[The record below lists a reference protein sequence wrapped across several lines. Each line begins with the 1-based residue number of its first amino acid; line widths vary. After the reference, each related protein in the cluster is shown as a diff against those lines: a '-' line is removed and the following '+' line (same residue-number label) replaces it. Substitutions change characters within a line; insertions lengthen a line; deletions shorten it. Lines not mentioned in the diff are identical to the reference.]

1 MCAGWF
7 TGHDLF
13 SRNSTSYPLPSFLL
27 FPWSFFIVVVI
38 NCQGHLLGRLAS
50 VVAKE
55 LLNGQHVVCVRCEN
69 INISGSLHR
78 NKLKYQA
85 FLRIRMNSNPSRG
98 PFHMR
103 APSRIFWRVVRGMIR
118 HKTIR
123 GKKALSRLEV
133 YEGVPIKYERKKK
146 LVVPQALRAIRL
158 RPGRNFCRLGDLSE
172 QVGWSKNSLISRL
185 EEKRKARSAKYFKRH
200 QAEGKA
206 RALAMKEVSASL
218 PKESIALLQE
228 CGYA

>member
-1 MCAGWF
+1 MAF
-7 TGHDLF
+7 KK
-13 SRNSTSYPLPSFLL
+13 
-27 FPWSFFIVVVI
+27 VVVI

-55 LLNGQHVVCVRCEN
+55 ILNGQHVVCVKCEN

-85 FLRIRMNSNPSRG
+85 FLRLRMNSNPRRG

-103 APSRIFWRVVRGMIR
+103 APSRIFWRAVRGMIR

-133 YEGVPIKYERKKK
+133 YEGVPVKYERKKK
-146 LVVPQALRAIRL
+146 VVVPQALRVMRL
-158 RPGRNFCRLGDLSE
+158 RPGRDFCRLGELSE
-172 QVGWSKNSLISRL
+172 LVGWSKGGLIARL
-185 EEKRKARSAKYFKRH
+185 EEKRKARSLKYYKRKR
-200 QAEGKA
+200 EEA
-206 RALAMKEVSASL
+206 RATAAATKEATLAL
-218 PKESIALLQE
+218 PQEQQQLLQQ

>member
-1 MCAGWF
+1 MAF
-7 TGHDLF
+7 KK
-13 SRNSTSYPLPSFLL
+13 
-27 FPWSFFIVVVI
+27 VVVI

-55 LLNGQHVVCVRCEN
+55 LLNGQHVVCVKCEN

-78 NKLKYQA
+78 NRQKYQA
-85 FLRIRMNSNPSRG
+85 FLRLRMNSNPRRG

-103 APSRIFWRVVRGMIR
+103 APSRIFWRAVRGMIR

-133 YEGVPIKYERKKK
+133 YEGVPVKFERKKK
-146 LVVPQALRAIRL
+146 VVVPQALRVVRL
-158 RPGRNFCRLGDLSE
+158 RPGRNFCRLGELSE
-172 QVGWSKNSLISRL
+172 QVGWSKGGLISRL
-185 EEKRKARSAKYFKRH
+185 EEKRKIRSSKFFKRQ
-200 QAEGKA
+200 QAEAKVQ
-206 RALAMKEVSASL
+206 LSAMKEVTQSM
-218 PKESIALLQE
+218 PQESVALLQE

>member
-1 MCAGWF
+1 MAF
-7 TGHDLF
+7 KK
-13 SRNSTSYPLPSFLL
+13 
-27 FPWSFFIVVVI
+27 VVVI

-55 LLNGQHVVCVRCEN
+55 ILNGQHVVCVKCEN

-85 FLRIRMNSNPSRG
+85 FLRLRMNSNPRRG

-103 APSRIFWRVVRGMIR
+103 APSRIFWRAVRGMIR

-133 YEGVPIKYERKKK
+133 YEGVPVKYERKKK
-146 LVVPQALRAIRL
+146 VVVPQALRVVRL
-158 RPGRNFCRLGDLSE
+158 RPGRDFCRLGELSE
-172 QVGWSKNSLISRL
+172 LVGWSKGSLISRL
-185 EEKRKARSAKYFKRH
+185 EEKRKARSLKYYKRKR
-200 QAEGKA
+200 EEA
-206 RALAMKEVSASL
+206 RVAAAAMKEATSAL
-218 PKESIALLQE
+218 PQEQQQLLQQ